1 MKKWIKQDQ
10 PTPVLARKRPGAPK
24 DNQNGR
30 RHGLYSRLYPV
41 DFIDTLP
48 RLRHEQGHSPWTLR
62 RRAGLIPSA
71 QCNTTRF
78 S

>member
-10 PTPVLARKRPGAPK
+10 PTPALARKRPGAPK
-24 DNQNGR
+24 GNQNGR

-48 RLRHEQGHSPWTLR
+48 RLRHEQGPPAHRPC
-62 RRAGLIPSA
+62 GGA
-71 QCNTTRF
+71 QA
-78 S
+78 